1 MFSYSCYHF
10 CSSTLVIRS
19 LVTMENNSH
28 VSNNVSTLIQIAGTD
43 ANNAGPITFHDHQPA
58 AYQPTSGF
66 QPDASAVM
74 LSSSN
79 DIEAPINM
87 TAANFTGWAAKE
99 EWTKHEADI
108 KQLYVHEKKS
118 LKEVKRLMES
128 RHGFRATSVP
138 RAVLLISSI

>member
-1 MFSYSCYHF
+1 
-10 CSSTLVIRS
+10 
-19 LVTMENNSH
+19 MENNSH

-43 ANNAGPITFHDHQPA
+43 ANYAGPMTFHDHQPT

-79 DIEAPINM
+79 DIEAPMNM
-87 TAANFTGWAAKE
+87 TAANSTGWAAKE

-108 KQLYVHEKKS
+108 KQLYVHEKKT